1 MTTVK
6 RRFYDGKTLQIP
18 VNVCDTIQ
26 LLARFPQCNGGK
38 IEDAEDF
45 KCIFVVNCVLES
57 K

>member
-6 RRFYDGKTLQIP
+6 GRFYDGKTLQIVLP
-18 VNVCDTIQ
+18 VNVCDTIH

-45 KCIFVVNCVLES
+45 KSFLSFIVC
-57 K
+57 